1 MTEEAKKT
9 EDGKE
14 IIEIDSTPNYGYVY
28 PDTDYFDDQEFF
40 GENILNYK
48 LHKIKVWVYKSEAGE
63 AINGIQM
70 FYKERRTGEIVS
82 PGSFKGPKSGEVESE
97 FVLEPTEY
105 IVDFHISI
113 FNQVSAIEFV
123 TSHQR
128 IFKAGG
134 DKGEEKITKLKEK
147 NVIILAGFG
156 GFRDSLHNFGV
167 YFVKRRSYYTIL
179 FSGFFYL
186 RYLLKH
192 NETFKKGIMD
202 NLSKYTEDNQ
212 ALVKICL
219 LPDTSFL
226 SVMRYA
232 LF

>member
-1 MTEEAKKT
+1 MTDEEKKT

-48 LHKIKVWVYKSEAGE
+48 LHKIKVWVYKSEMGE

-82 PGSFKGPKSGEVESE
+82 PGIFKGAKTGELESE

-105 IVDFHISI
+105 IADFHISI
-113 FNQVSAIEFV
+113 SNQVSAIEFV
-123 TSHQR
+123 TTRNR
-128 IFKAGG
+128 IFRAGG

-147 NVIILAGFG
+147 KVIILAGFG

-167 YFVKRRSYYTIL
+167 YFIKLKSYYTVL
-179 FSGFFYL
+179 FSGIFYL
-186 RYLLKH
+186 KYLLKH
-192 NETFKKGIMD
+192 DEKFKKNIMD
-202 NLSKYTEDNQ
+202 NLSKYTEDYQ
-212 ALVKICL
+212 VLCKVCL
-219 LPDTSFL
+219 LPDISFL